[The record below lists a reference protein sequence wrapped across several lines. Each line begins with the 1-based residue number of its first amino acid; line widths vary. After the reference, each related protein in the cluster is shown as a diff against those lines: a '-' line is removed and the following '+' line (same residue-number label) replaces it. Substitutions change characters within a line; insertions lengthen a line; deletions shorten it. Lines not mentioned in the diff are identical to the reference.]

1 MDGLLLV
8 IILIGILIV
17 VYFDSFQKM
26 CESFVDA
33 IKIRRWRSAPPMGLS
48 PNVVSR
54 QVSDDWWAQQYDSGI
69 GFQLA

>member
-1 MDGLLLV
+1 MDGLLIV
-8 IILIGILIV
+8 IILVGLLIV

-26 CESFVDA
+26 CEMFTDA
-33 IKIRRWRSAPPMGLS
+33 IRIRRWRAAPPMGIS